1 MDFWKDKQPLFV
13 VIPVDILTSFN
24 FGKDYWLS
32 SLNWKEFPFAF
43 RSLIPGQG
51 LNVRSVV
58 IRNKGFWAMRN
69 QSMLDPFIMVGF
81 WERSFYLPWKQRQHH
96 QGCASHPCS
105 PVLRFKS
112 QMFPCK
118 PTLWRSAPH
127 LLVLIW
133 RLWHLE
139 KVGHSWQR
147 RVTRGK
153 TLKVI
158 SAPDSGVLSASWSI
172 AMWPAFATLLLPI
185 PTTLLIIRTGTL
197 KL

>member
-81 WERSFYLPWKQRQHH
+81 WERSFLFALETET
-96 QGCASHPCS
+96 ASPR
-105 PVLRFKS
+105 LRLS
-112 QMFPCK
+112 SLQP
-118 PTLWRSAPH
+118 
-127 LLVLIW
+127 
-133 RLWHLE
+133 
-139 KVGHSWQR
+139 
-147 RVTRGK
+147 RVE
-153 TLKVI
+153 V
-158 SAPDSGVLSASWSI
+158 
-172 AMWPAFATLLLPI
+172 
-185 PTTLLIIRTGTL
+185 
-197 KL
+197 